1 MVRNLF
7 TFLCHHLCSLTSSL
21 RCLLYYL
28 HEEVTID
35 MTLDEVLHAKI
46 SQSDQKVER
55 TIPHR
60 NQSIL
65 EDSS

>member
-7 TFLCHHLCSLTSSL
+7 TFLCHHLCSLTRSL